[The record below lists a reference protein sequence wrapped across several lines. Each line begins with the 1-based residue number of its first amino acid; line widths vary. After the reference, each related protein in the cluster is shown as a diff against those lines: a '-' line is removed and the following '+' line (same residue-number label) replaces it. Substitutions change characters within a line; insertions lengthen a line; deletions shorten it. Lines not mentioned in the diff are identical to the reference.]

1 MIDERA
7 YAKAVGENV
16 GNTYGTVSSSTVKS
30 GTVPK
35 YGEKEY
41 PADSYGVSPWSGKEL
56 GNTLEGEV
64 ERRRCRRDYGEYVR
78 VSNDGFYMTHMH
90 RYVCD
95 VAQAF
100 LEANTGK
107 AMDVL
112 LISVPPRHG
121 KEVADSQLVLTSEG
135 WKRHGDLQVGDRV
148 YAPDGRQVEVRAL
161 IPQEQPCTL
170 LVTLT
175 NGEQIKV
182 HPNHEWVV
190 KDRRSHTM
198 RTVETRWMMEQGLTV
213 EGEIGHRGCRYRF
226 NLPLVDPLQNPEREL
241 GVSPYFLGAWLGD
254 GTYNK
259 TCITEGA
266 QDICVLEECAKYYP
280 ATAKWVHNQTGVPT
294 WYYSDVR
301 WRLREIG
308 VLGDKHIPDEYLVAS
323 YEQRL
328 ELLAGLMDTDG
339 HLDKTGRYRY
349 STVNEKL
356 RDGVCALIGT
366 FGCRYSVSV
375 ADPFLS
381 SSGVLGKQKIYSI
394 AFTPTFYVPCRVP
407 RKQNH
412 LYTQPMKRMISICK
426 IETCEPEH
434 GQCIT
439 VDGGVYLVGKTMQPT
454 HNSFMLTETLPSWFL
469 GKNPTGN
476 VIICGYE
483 GTFAEG
489 FSRRNR
495 DKFNRYAKDV
505 FRVEENP
512 NIQGVAQW
520 ETAAGGRCRAA
531 GLKGGITGFGAEL
544 FIIDDPIKNQEMAES
559 ETVLSKIH
567 DEMGPS
573 VQSRIHPGGK
583 LIVIQTRWVEND
595 VIGYIQS
602 NWSDYVWADINLPCE
617 CEDEATD
624 PLGRKLG
631 DSLMGAH
638 MGDFDLP
645 QRIRNDNIWLKSK
658 KMLVCAGEGERVW
671 NALYQGHPSAQNGNL
686 FRDSWWKR
694 YCRKIGGE
702 TEDGSSAGS
711 RIDIA
716 DMEYTCLSVDATFK
730 KTETSDRVAITLW
743 GLSQKNA
750 YLYKLINKRMGF
762 TETVERIKRLC
773 EEYPGIDQLIIE
785 DKANGSAIIDTLK
798 YTDGIPPIVAVNPL
812 GGKYS
817 RAQAVSPFIAGGSV
831 YIPVDFTESERR
843 EIEDDNH
850 IETGYGRFLY
860 QMSHFPFA
868 KNDDMVDSMSQA
880 LSRLIKIVTGEDP
893 APEKRWTRFTKWYPD
908 MWEDFEQMNS
918 MEQEEFIRTYGA
930 PLEWE
935 DD

>member
-7 YAKAVGENV
+7 YAKAVGETV
-16 GNTYGTVSSSTVKS
+16 NTVTETPTVQRVYPIGS
-30 GTVPK
+30 VPV
-35 YGEKEY
+35 YGEKEH
-41 PADSYGVSPWSGKEL
+41 PAYSYGVSPWSGKEL

-95 VAQAF
+95 CIQAF
-100 LEANTGK
+100 IEAKTDK
-107 AMDVL
+107 ALDIL
-112 LISVPPRHG
+112 LLSIPPRSG
-121 KEVADSQLVLTSEG
+121 K
-135 WKRHGDLQVGDRV
+135 
-148 YAPDGRQVEVRAL
+148 
-161 IPQEQPCTL
+161 
-170 LVTLT
+170 
-175 NGEQIKV
+175 
-182 HPNHEWVV
+182 
-190 KDRRSHTM
+190 
-198 RTVETRWMMEQGLTV
+198 
-213 EGEIGHRGCRYRF
+213 
-226 NLPLVDPLQNPEREL
+226 
-241 GVSPYFLGAWLGD
+241 
-254 GTYNK
+254 
-259 TCITEGA
+259 
-266 QDICVLEECAKYYP
+266 
-280 ATAKWVHNQTGVPT
+280 
-294 WYYSDVR
+294 
-301 WRLREIG
+301 
-308 VLGDKHIPDEYLVAS
+308 S
-323 YEQRL
+323 Y
-328 ELLAGLMDTDG
+328 T
-339 HLDKTGRYRY
+339 
-349 STVNEKL
+349 
-356 RDGVCALIGT
+356 I
-366 FGCRYSVSV
+366 
-375 ADPFLS
+375 
-381 SSGVLGKQKIYSI
+381 
-394 AFTPTFYVPCRVP
+394 
-407 RKQNH
+407 
-412 LYTQPMKRMISICK
+412 
-426 IETCEPEH
+426 
-434 GQCIT
+434 
-439 VDGGVYLVGKTMQPT
+439 
-454 HNSFMLTETLPSWFL
+454 TETLPSWFL

-495 DKFNRYAKDV
+495 DKFNRYAKDI

-559 ETVLSKIH
+559 ETVLAKIH

-624 PLGRKLG
+624 PLHRKLG
-631 DSLMGAH
+631 DSLMGDH

-645 QRIRNDNIWLKSK
+645 QRIRNDNIWLRSK

-686 FRDSWWKR
+686 FRDNWWKR
-694 YCRKIGGE
+694 YCRKIGGVS
-702 TEDGSSAGS
+702 EDGCEYGS

-762 TETVERIKRLC
+762 TETVERIRRLC
-773 EEYPGIDQLIIE
+773 SEYPGIDQLIIE

-935 DD
+935 DS

>member
-16 GNTYGTVSSSTVKS
+16 NSVTETPTIQRVHPIGS
-30 GTVPK
+30 VPV

-41 PADSYGVSPWSGKEL
+41 PAYSYGVSPWSGKEL

-95 VAQAF
+95 CIQAF
-100 LEANTGK
+100 IEAKTDK
-107 AMDVL
+107 ALDIL
-112 LISVPPRHG
+112 LLSIPPRSG
-121 KEVADSQLVLTSEG
+121 K
-135 WKRHGDLQVGDRV
+135 
-148 YAPDGRQVEVRAL
+148 
-161 IPQEQPCTL
+161 
-170 LVTLT
+170 
-175 NGEQIKV
+175 
-182 HPNHEWVV
+182 
-190 KDRRSHTM
+190 
-198 RTVETRWMMEQGLTV
+198 
-213 EGEIGHRGCRYRF
+213 
-226 NLPLVDPLQNPEREL
+226 
-241 GVSPYFLGAWLGD
+241 
-254 GTYNK
+254 
-259 TCITEGA
+259 
-266 QDICVLEECAKYYP
+266 
-280 ATAKWVHNQTGVPT
+280 
-294 WYYSDVR
+294 
-301 WRLREIG
+301 
-308 VLGDKHIPDEYLVAS
+308 S
-323 YEQRL
+323 Y
-328 ELLAGLMDTDG
+328 T
-339 HLDKTGRYRY
+339 
-349 STVNEKL
+349 
-356 RDGVCALIGT
+356 I
-366 FGCRYSVSV
+366 
-375 ADPFLS
+375 
-381 SSGVLGKQKIYSI
+381 
-394 AFTPTFYVPCRVP
+394 
-407 RKQNH
+407 
-412 LYTQPMKRMISICK
+412 
-426 IETCEPEH
+426 
-434 GQCIT
+434 
-439 VDGGVYLVGKTMQPT
+439 
-454 HNSFMLTETLPSWFL
+454 TETLPSWFL

-495 DKFNRYAKDV
+495 DKFNRYAKDI

-559 ETVLSKIH
+559 ETVLAKIH

-617 CEDEATD
+617 CEDEDTD
-624 PLGRKLG
+624 PLHRKLG
-631 DSLMGAH
+631 DSLMGDH

-645 QRIRNDNIWLKSK
+645 QRIRNDNIWLRSK

-686 FRDSWWKR
+686 FRDNWWKR
-694 YCRKIGGE
+694 YCRKIGGVS
-702 TEDGSSAGS
+702 EDGCEYGS

-762 TETVERIKRLC
+762 TETVERIRRLC

-935 DD
+935 DT

>member
-7 YAKAVGENV
+7 YAKAVGETVN
-16 GNTYGTVSSSTVKS
+16 TVSETPKAVVHHIGS
-30 GTVPK
+30 VPV

-95 VAQAF
+95 CIQAF
-100 LEANTGK
+100 IEAKTDK
-107 AMDVL
+107 ALDIL
-112 LISVPPRHG
+112 LLSIPPRSG
-121 KEVADSQLVLTSEG
+121 K
-135 WKRHGDLQVGDRV
+135 
-148 YAPDGRQVEVRAL
+148 
-161 IPQEQPCTL
+161 
-170 LVTLT
+170 
-175 NGEQIKV
+175 
-182 HPNHEWVV
+182 
-190 KDRRSHTM
+190 
-198 RTVETRWMMEQGLTV
+198 
-213 EGEIGHRGCRYRF
+213 
-226 NLPLVDPLQNPEREL
+226 
-241 GVSPYFLGAWLGD
+241 
-254 GTYNK
+254 
-259 TCITEGA
+259 
-266 QDICVLEECAKYYP
+266 
-280 ATAKWVHNQTGVPT
+280 
-294 WYYSDVR
+294 
-301 WRLREIG
+301 
-308 VLGDKHIPDEYLVAS
+308 S
-323 YEQRL
+323 Y
-328 ELLAGLMDTDG
+328 T
-339 HLDKTGRYRY
+339 
-349 STVNEKL
+349 
-356 RDGVCALIGT
+356 I
-366 FGCRYSVSV
+366 
-375 ADPFLS
+375 
-381 SSGVLGKQKIYSI
+381 
-394 AFTPTFYVPCRVP
+394 
-407 RKQNH
+407 
-412 LYTQPMKRMISICK
+412 
-426 IETCEPEH
+426 
-434 GQCIT
+434 
-439 VDGGVYLVGKTMQPT
+439 
-454 HNSFMLTETLPSWFL
+454 TETLPSWFL

-495 DKFNRYAKDV
+495 DKFNRYAKDI

-559 ETVLSKIH
+559 ETVLAKIH

-624 PLGRKLG
+624 PLHRRLG
-631 DSLMGAH
+631 DSLMGDH
-638 MGDFDLP
+638 MGDFNLP
-645 QRIRNDNIWLKSK
+645 QRIRNDNIWLRSK

-686 FRDSWWKR
+686 FRDNWWKR
-694 YCRKIGGE
+694 YCRRIGGE
-702 TEDGSSAGS
+702 TEDGGTYS

-930 PLEWE
+930 PLEWQ
-935 DD
+935 DT